1 MSTYDTLVEI
11 GLVLA
16 GVEHN
21 FQAEEA
27 LERIRELLRVEETQE
42 EETEVPKQVAKPKGV
57 LAEVL
62 SRVC

>member
-1 MSTYDTLVEI
+1 MSPYDTLVEI

-16 GVEHN
+16 DVEHN

-42 EETEVPKQVAKPKGV
+42 EETAVPKQVAKPKGF